1 MVLAVEEA
9 EPGGTAVSHNGAV
22 HGKPLCHIA
31 AVVLVGVDEED
42 RGLAVGGILERGLL
56 PEKLHILSCIGA
68 LVVYDK
74 GVADIR
80 VVLKGYPVGDGTLG
94 YGCFEAVGVAHDP
107 VGHEAA
113 VGAAGNAH
121 TGCIDLGISL

>member
-1 MVLAVEEA
+1 MVFSMEQAKLRRAAVPLDGA
-9 EPGGTAVSHNGAV
+9 E
-22 HGKPLCHIA
+22 HGESFRHIA
-31 AVVLVGVDEED
+31 AVVLVGVDKED

-56 PEKLHILSCIGA
+56 PKKLHILSCIGA